1 MTNFSEMLLNTLLDS
16 VKSTAELADMMM
28 CSRTE
33 SYRRFRNDLRGCI
46 HPEKRIREKNN
57 LHAKRQNFFNMLNY
71 LKREGFIIRGGG
83 KEGTFWAIT
92 KAGVKKINAIKQR
105 MLNSRKNIN
114 YERKK
119 TGKTVIF
126 AFDIPEKLRKHRAW
140 LREVLKYL
148 GFTVVQKSLWIG
160 TKKIPE
166 EFLSDLQGRGIIDH
180 VDIFEVGS
188 KGTLRRL
195 DLEKRK

>member
-1 MTNFSEMLLNTLLDS
+1 
-16 VKSTAELADMMM
+16 
-28 CSRTE
+28 
-33 SYRRFRNDLRGCI
+33 
-46 HPEKRIREKNN
+46 
-57 LHAKRQNFFNMLNY
+57 MLNY
-71 LKREGFIIRGGG
+71 LKREGFIIRDGGRA
-83 KEGTFWAIT
+83 GTFWAIT
-92 KAGVKKINAIKQR
+92 EAGVKKINAIKQR

-119 TGKTVIF
+119 SEKTVIF

-166 EFLSDLQGRGIIDH
+166 EFLSDLRSRGIIDH

-195 DLEKRK
+195 GLEKRK